1 MCVRPD
7 KRFGSEFAECSM
19 ANTAMK
25 GETAQI
31 LLWPDTYNFDGLAAP
46 VVDSVFHARQ
56 PSTRPSIR

>member
-1 MCVRPD
+1 
-7 KRFGSEFAECSM
+7 M